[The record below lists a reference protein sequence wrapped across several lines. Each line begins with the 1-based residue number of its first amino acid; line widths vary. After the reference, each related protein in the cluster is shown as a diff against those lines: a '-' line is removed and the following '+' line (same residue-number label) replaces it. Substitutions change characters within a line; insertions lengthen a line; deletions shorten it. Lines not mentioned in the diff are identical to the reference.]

1 MRVKVLLVALLGM
14 GSLVSNAQMKK
25 GIEYSGF
32 FDSYYWRGP
41 VSITG
46 GLGVAGYSGDLCSDL
61 SCITPSLVTNIGI
74 GYKIW
79 PRVFL
84 GAELDVFG
92 LNATDKDPARNI
104 SFTSRNIGLSAY
116 TDFYLREDIVRR
128 HQDLVNGFKL
138 FRPYVHAG
146 ITALNYN
153 VEATVSEE
161 DFPRTTLLFP
171 IGLGANFHLT
181 HRVNVQIE
189 GLYHVSFTDYLDGV
203 SENGNPDRNDAF
215 ATLRAKVIY
224 TPFARRMKPKKIKV
238 NSEQRRQWNDRMN
251 GGGSDSTRAAPQ
263 KDVSKP
269 IGKTNKYANGTPD
282 EEEQKSQKDEND
294 WGDDFDTAPK
304 QDDSDPSGDFEFD
317 TQPTD
322 DTTTPAGGSD
332 NDWGGDW

>member
-1 MRVKVLLVALLGM
+1 MKVSVLLVALLGM
-14 GSLVSNAQMKK
+14 VSLVSNAQMKK
-25 GIEYSGF
+25 NIEYSGF

-46 GLGVAGYSGDLCSDL
+46 GIGVAGYSGDLCSDL
-61 SCITPSLVTNIGI
+61 SCIKPSLVTNIGI

-84 GAELDVFG
+84 GAELDIFG

-128 HQDLVNGFKL
+128 HQDLVDGFKL
-138 FRPYVHAG
+138 FRPYVHVG
-146 ITALNYN
+146 LTALNYN
-153 VEATVSEE
+153 VDATVSEE
-161 DFPRTTLLFP
+161 SFPRTTILLP
-171 IGLGANFHLT
+171 LGLGANFHLT
-181 HRVNVQIE
+181 HRVKVQIE
-189 GLYHVSFTDYLDGV
+189 GIYHVTFTDYLDGV

-215 ATLRAKVIY
+215 ATLRAKLIY

-251 GGGSDSTRAAPQ
+251 SGGSDSTQAATP

-269 IGKTNKYANGTPD
+269 IGNTNKYANGTPD
-282 EEEQKSQKDEND
+282 EEELKPVKDEND
-294 WGDDFDTAPK
+294 WGDDFDTEPQQKPYDPAQEDTNAPAE
-304 QDDSDPSGDFEFD
+304 DDPA
-317 TQPTD
+317 PTD
-322 DTTTPAGGSD
+322 TKSED
-332 NDWGGDW
+332 DWGGDW